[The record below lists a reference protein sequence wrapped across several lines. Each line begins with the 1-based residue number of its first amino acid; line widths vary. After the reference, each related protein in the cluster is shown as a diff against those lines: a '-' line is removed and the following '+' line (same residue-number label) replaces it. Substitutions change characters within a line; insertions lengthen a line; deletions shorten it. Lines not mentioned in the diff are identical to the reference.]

1 MNKTL
6 AATLFAAILTIPSL
20 AMARPLGMGDGQCK
34 DERQAHRAQLD
45 TNKDGKVDRA
55 ERRAMHKEHRQDR
68 LAQFDL
74 DRDGKMSD
82 AERARAVDVRFARFD
97 ANGDGRITKVEAG
110 TCNRLAKHFDRID
123 ANGDGRIT
131 KIELASARHLRGGE
145 RGKPNWRKRHS
156 SGG

>member
-1 MNKTL
+1 MNKTF
-6 AATLFAAILTIPSL
+6 AATLFAAILAVPSL
-20 AMARPLGMGDGQCK
+20 AMARPLGMGDGACK

-45 TNKDGKVDRA
+45 TNKDGKVDRG
-55 ERRAMHKEHRQDR
+55 ERRAMHQAHRQER

-82 AERARAVDVRFARFD
+82 AERARAMDVRFAKFD
-97 ANGDGRITKVEAG
+97 ANGDGRITRLEAG

-123 ANGDGRIT
+123 ANADGRIT
-131 KIELASARHLRGGE
+131 KVELAAARPGKHGK
-145 RGKPNWRKRHS
+145 RGKPNWRKRHG